1 MNQEEGE
8 FNHRAVNRLT
18 ALWALNESGLG
29 GILHAAK
36 FPFTGIFVGG
46 FAVILISLIARY
58 SNYSFKAILK
68 ATAMVL
74 MIKAAVSPHSPF
86 PAYIAVSFQGVLGA
100 FIFSTTKNFKAVPIL
115 FGGFALLES
124 AIQKILLTVLFF
136 GMSFWKSVDD
146 FVINTLKI
154 FQLPADFSFSEW
166 IALSYVFVYFVLGL
180 IIGRFA
186 SQIPDAVST
195 LDFSMID
202 FSEAGSPI
210 VLNSNKRKN
219 RKNIFLVIILVIL
232 LSINLTGIFNDW
244 HFVQLITRVSFFML
258 FFYYL
263 VGPLTTLLIKF
274 LSRNRIQ
281 EISELNENVVQLRGF
296 VKPIVK
302 HVKMNFHGLY
312 RFKMFVLYM
321 VAISLND
328 VKSDNE

>member
-8 FNHRAVNRLT
+8 YNHRAINRLT

-29 GILHAAK
+29 GMLHAAK

-86 PAYIAVSFQGVLGA
+86 PAYIAVSFQGLLGA
-100 FIFSTTKNFKAVPIL
+100 IIFSTTKNFKATPIIFGSLAL
-115 FGGFALLES
+115 FES

-136 GMSFWKSVDD
+136 GMSFWKSIDD
-146 FVINTLKI
+146 FVITTLKT
-154 FQLPADFSFSEW
+154 FQLPADFSFSKW
-166 IALSYVFVYFVLGL
+166 IALSYVIVYFVLGL

-186 SQIPDAVST
+186 SQIPDAVSK
-195 LDFSMID
+195 LDFSMIT
-202 FSEAGSPI
+202 FSDTSHP
-210 VLNSNKRKN
+210 VKQN
-219 RKNIFLVIILVIL
+219 RKRRKRRLLIGLLSIL
-232 LSINLTGIFNDW
+232 LSIELMGVFLKLP
-244 HFVQLITRVSFFML
+244 FGQFFFRVVFFML
-258 FFYYL
+258 LFYYV
-263 VGPLTTLLIKF
+263 VGPLTTQLIKF
-274 LSRNRIQ
+274 LSRNRAQ
-281 EISELNENVVQLRGF
+281 EISDLNNDVAQLRDF
-296 VKPIVK
+296 VKPVIK
-302 HVKMNFHGLY
+302 HVNINFHGFY

-328 VKSDNE
+328 IKSDNE

>member
-1 MNQEEGE
+1 MISDEIQYNYKS
-8 FNHRAVNRLT
+8 VNRLT

-100 FIFSTTKNFKAVPIL
+100 FIFSTTKNFKAAPIL

-146 FVINTLKI
+146 FVLTTLKT
-154 FQLPADFSFSEW
+154 FQLSADFSFSEW
-166 IALSYVFVYFVLGL
+166 IALSYVIVYFVLGL

-195 LDFSMID
+195 LDFSMIT
-202 FSEAGSPI
+202 FSDTSHP
-210 VLNSNKRKN
+210 VKQN
-219 RKNIFLVIILVIL
+219 RKRRKRRLLIGLLSIL
-232 LSINLTGIFNDW
+232 LSIELMGVFLKLP
-244 HFVQLITRVSFFML
+244 FGQFFFRVVFFML
-258 FFYYL
+258 LFYYV
-263 VGPLTTLLIKF
+263 VGPLTTQLIKF
-274 LSRNRIQ
+274 LSRNRAQ
-281 EISELNENVVQLRGF
+281 EISDLNNDVAQLRDF
-296 VKPIVK
+296 VKPVIK
-302 HVKMNFHGLY
+302 HVNMNYQGLY

>member
-86 PAYIAVSFQGVLGA
+86 PAYIAVSFQGLLGA
-100 FIFSTTKNFKAVPIL
+100 FIFSNTKNFKAAPII
-115 FGGFALLES
+115 FGGLALLES

-146 FVINTLKI
+146 FVITTLKT

-166 IALSYVFVYFVLGL
+166 IALSYVIVYFVLGL

-195 LDFSMID
+195 LDFSMIT
-202 FSEAGSPI
+202 FSDTSHP
-210 VLNSNKRKN
+210 VKQN
-219 RKNIFLVIILVIL
+219 RKRRKRRLLIGLLSIL
-232 LSINLTGIFNDW
+232 LSIELMGVFLKLP
-244 HFVQLITRVSFFML
+244 FGQFFFRVVFFIL
-258 FFYYL
+258 LFYY
-263 VGPLTTLLIKF
+263 VIGPLTTQLIKF
-274 LSRNRIQ
+274 LSRNRAQ
-281 EISELNENVVQLRGF
+281 EISDLNNDVAQLRDF
-296 VKPIVK
+296 VKPVIK
-302 HVKMNFHGLY
+302 HVNMNYHGLY

>member
-86 PAYIAVSFQGVLGA
+86 PAYIAVSFQGLLGA
-100 FIFSTTKNFKAVPIL
+100 FIFSNTKNFKAAPII
-115 FGGFALLES
+115 FGGLALLES

-136 GMSFWKSVDD
+136 GMSFWKSIDD
-146 FVINTLKI
+146 FVITTLKT

-166 IALSYVFVYFVLGL
+166 IALSYVILYFVLGL

-195 LDFSMID
+195 LDFSMIT
-202 FSEAGSPI
+202 FSDTSHP
-210 VLNSNKRKN
+210 VKQN
-219 RKNIFLVIILVIL
+219 RKRRKRRLLIGLLSIL
-232 LSINLTGIFNDW
+232 LSIELMGVFLKLP
-244 HFVQLITRVSFFML
+244 FGQFFFRVVFFIL
-258 FFYYL
+258 LFYYV
-263 VGPLTTLLIKF
+263 VGPLTTQLIKF
-274 LSRNRIQ
+274 LSRNRAQ
-281 EISELNENVVQLRGF
+281 EISDLNNDVAQLRDF
-296 VKPIVK
+296 VKPVIK
-302 HVKMNFHGLY
+302 HVNMNYHGLY

>member
-1 MNQEEGE
+1 MNQEEGG

-86 PAYIAVSFQGVLGA
+86 PAYIAVSFQGLLGA
-100 FIFSTTKNFKAVPIL
+100 FIFSTTKNFKAAPIL
-115 FGGFALLES
+115 FGGLALLES

-146 FVINTLKI
+146 FVITTLKT

-166 IALSYVFVYFVLGL
+166 IALSYVTVYFVLGL
-180 IIGRFA
+180 IVGRFA
-186 SQIPDAVST
+186 SQIPDAVSA
-195 LDFSMID
+195 LDFSMIS
-202 FSEAGSPI
+202 FSDTSHP
-210 VLNSNKRKN
+210 VKQN
-219 RKNIFLVIILVIL
+219 RKRRKRRLLIGLLSIL
-232 LSINLTGIFNDW
+232 LSIELMGVFLELP
-244 HFVQLITRVSFFML
+244 FGQFFFRVVFFML
-258 FFYYL
+258 LFYYV
-263 VGPLTTLLIKF
+263 VGPLTTQIIKF
-274 LSRNRIQ
+274 LSRNRVQ
-281 EISELNENVVQLRGF
+281 EISDLNNNVAQLRDS
-296 VKPIVK
+296 VKPVIKYVN
-302 HVKMNFHGLY
+302 MNYHGVY

-328 VKSDNE
+328 VKTDNE

>member
-29 GILHAAK
+29 GILLAAK

-46 FAVILISLIARY
+46 FEVILISLIARY

-86 PAYIAVSFQGVLGA
+86 PAYIAVSFQGLLGA
-100 FIFSTTKNFKAVPIL
+100 FIFSNTKNFKAAPII
-115 FGGFALLES
+115 FGGLALLES

-146 FVINTLKI
+146 FVITTLKT
-154 FQLPADFSFSEW
+154 FQLPANFSFSEW
-166 IALSYVFVYFVLGL
+166 IALSYVIVYFVLGL

-195 LDFSMID
+195 LDFSMIT
-202 FSEAGSPI
+202 FSDTSHP
-210 VLNSNKRKN
+210 VKQN
-219 RKNIFLVIILVIL
+219 RKRRKRRLLIGLLSIL
-232 LSINLTGIFNDW
+232 LSIELMGVFLKLP
-244 HFVQLITRVSFFML
+244 FGQFFFRVVFFML
-258 FFYYL
+258 LFYYV
-263 VGPLTTLLIKF
+263 VGPLTTQLIKF
-274 LSRNRIQ
+274 LSRNRAQ
-281 EISELNENVVQLRGF
+281 EISDLNNDVAQLRDF
-296 VKPIVK
+296 VKPVIK
-302 HVKMNFHGLY
+302 HVNMNYQGLY

>member
-86 PAYIAVSFQGVLGA
+86 PAYIAVSFQGLLGA
-100 FIFSTTKNFKAVPIL
+100 FIFSNTKNFKAAPII
-115 FGGFALLES
+115 FGGLALLES

-136 GMSFWKSVDD
+136 GMSFWKSIDD
-146 FVINTLKI
+146 FVITTLKT

-166 IALSYVFVYFVLGL
+166 IALSYVILYFVLGL

-195 LDFSMID
+195 LDFSMIT
-202 FSEAGSPI
+202 FSDTSHP
-210 VLNSNKRKN
+210 VKQN
-219 RKNIFLVIILVIL
+219 RKRRKRRLLIGLLSIL
-232 LSINLTGIFNDW
+232 LSIELMGIFLKLP
-244 HFVQLITRVSFFML
+244 FGQFFFRVVFFML
-258 FFYYL
+258 LFYYV
-263 VGPLTTLLIKF
+263 VGPLTTQLIKF
-274 LSRNRIQ
+274 LSRNRAQ
-281 EISELNENVVQLRGF
+281 EISDLNNDVAQLRDF
-296 VKPIVK
+296 VKPVIK
-302 HVKMNFHGLY
+302 HINMNYHGLY

-328 VKSDNE
+328 VKTDNE